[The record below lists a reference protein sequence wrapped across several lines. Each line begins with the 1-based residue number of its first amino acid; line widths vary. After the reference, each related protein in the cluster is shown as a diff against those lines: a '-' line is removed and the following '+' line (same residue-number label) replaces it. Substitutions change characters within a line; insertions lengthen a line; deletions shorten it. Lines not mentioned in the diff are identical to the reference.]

1 MKLIAFILSL
11 YILALN
17 FTICTDIEDSNML
30 KTEITQ
36 SQDHEHNTSKD
47 LCSPFCY
54 CQCCQVLAT
63 NPLSFDFKLD
73 INRVS
78 NQTFLHFDS
87 LGKEITFTILQ
98 PPRV

>member
-1 MKLIAFILSL
+1 MKLITFILSL

-17 FTICTDIEDSNML
+17 FTICADVKDNDML

-36 SQDHEHNTSKD
+36 SQDHEHDTLD

-63 NPLSFDFKLD
+63 NPLSFDFNLD
-73 INRVS
+73 INGIS
-78 NQTFLHFDS
+78 NQIFLHFDN
-87 LGKEITFTILQ
+87 LGKDIPNSILQ
-98 PPRV
+98 PPIV